1 MQKFIEVPC
10 NTVRSQQAFF
20 FTKEKY
26 GYSMQFCSKQNDGTK
41 EYHKW
46 HKLELKYDFIHQLKK
61 FKSLPVDSLAQKQ

>member
-1 MQKFIEVPC
+1 MQKFITSPC

-26 GYSMQFCSKQNDGTK
+26 GYSMQFSSKQNDGTK

-46 HKLELKYDFIHQLKK
+46 HKLELKNDFIQQLSTYKR
-61 FKSLPVDSLAQKQ
+61 LPVDSLA